1 MDGSYEKV
9 LERLS
14 KASGIEEAEIDRR
27 VEAKRSKLS
36 GLISRE
42 GALQVIAAEL
52 GISFDNE
59 KLKIDELLPGMR
71 KVHFTGKVITL
82 YPIRTFKTKTGEEGK
97 VANMIVADETS
108 NIKLVLWDTNHIK
121 MIEDGEI
128 TEGVSIEVTSGSMR
142 QGEVH
147 MGSFAEL
154 KLSDEKFP
162 NVKTEKP
169 IKKKDIQEFNVGDK
183 VNTRAFVVQAFT
195 PRFFVANP
203 ETGRKATEEE
213 ISSGIPTE
221 KRAVLNIVLDDG
233 TENTRAVLFHEMVQ
247 RVGID
252 GYEDE
257 EKLKEQTQN
266 VLGKEFVFGGDVR
279 MNSYFNN
286 PELIVDSV
294 DEINVERLIDEL
306 EAS

>member
-1 MDGSYEKV
+1 MEGSYEKI
-9 LERLS
+9 LS
-14 KASGIEEAEIDRR
+14 KLSKVSGIEEGEIDRR

-71 KVHFTGKVITL
+71 KVHFSGKVITV
-82 YPIRTFKTKTGEEGK
+82 YPIRTFTTKSGEEGK
-97 VANMIVADETS
+97 VVNMIVADETS

-121 MIEDGEI
+121 MIEDGTI
-128 TEGVSIEVTSGSMR
+128 KEGVSIEVSSGNMR

-154 KLSDEKFP
+154 KLSEEKFP
-162 NVKTEKP
+162 EVKTEKP

-183 VNTRAFVVQAFT
+183 VNTRAFVVQAFDL
-195 PRFFVANP
+195 RFFNANID
-203 ETGRKATEEE
+203 TGRKATEEE
-213 ISSGIPTE
+213 VSSGVPTE
-221 KRAVLNIVLDDG
+221 KRAILNVVIDDG

-247 RVGID
+247 KTGLTE
-252 GYEDE
+252 YEDE
-257 EKLKEQTQN
+257 QKMKEQKN
-266 VLGKEFVFGGDVR
+266 NLLGKEFVFGGNVR
-279 MNSYFNN
+279 LNSYFNN

-306 EAS
+306 DI